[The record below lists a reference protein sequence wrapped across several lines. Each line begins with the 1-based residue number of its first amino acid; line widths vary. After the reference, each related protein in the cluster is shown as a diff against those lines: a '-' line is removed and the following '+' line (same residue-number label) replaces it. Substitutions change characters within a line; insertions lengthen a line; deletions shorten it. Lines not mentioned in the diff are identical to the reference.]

1 MEEGEL
7 LLNWQ
12 KKPIA
17 ILLCNKSNRVFWFEK
32 GTYEAITDKRMKALF
47 FSEEGLQG
55 SDLIGV
61 SLKGANLIGANLFR
75 ADLRG
80 ANLYDANLRG
90 ANLIGANLY
99 DADLRGAILIGANL
113 YDADLE
119 GANHSKS
126 TLWPSGF
133 DKSRLSS

>member
-61 SLKGANLIGANLFR
+61 SLKGANLM
-75 ADLRG
+75 
-80 ANLYDANLRG
+80 
-90 ANLIGANLY
+90 GANLY